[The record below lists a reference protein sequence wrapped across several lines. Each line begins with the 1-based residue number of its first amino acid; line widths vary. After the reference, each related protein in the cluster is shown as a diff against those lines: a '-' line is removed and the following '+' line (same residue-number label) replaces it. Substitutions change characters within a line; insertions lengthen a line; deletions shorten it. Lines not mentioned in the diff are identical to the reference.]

1 MLSNCLKCRK
11 NSGIK
16 NEKNGKIMLLSKWE
30 RCDSKKSQ
38 EILFKEREASLGV
51 KTT

>member
-16 NEKNGKIMLLSKWE
+16 NAKNGKIMLLSKWE